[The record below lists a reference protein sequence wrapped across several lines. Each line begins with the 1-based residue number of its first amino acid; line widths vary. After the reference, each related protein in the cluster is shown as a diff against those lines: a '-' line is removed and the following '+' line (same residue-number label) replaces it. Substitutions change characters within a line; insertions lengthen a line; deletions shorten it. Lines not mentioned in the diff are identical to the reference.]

1 MSTSAQQSTP
11 NLALFARG
19 TIALFTLWP
28 ALRLAVAEQWGGPE
42 SAEKRTWMISEVV
55 DYFESCL
62 PKSTEP
68 QLSEDQLADLVDQ
81 DELAEMLEGMVS
93 DEFEVDLDD
102 GSADEVAGDVVKL
115 WKKLTKGDKAMVEEL
130 EELVRSTAG
139 KKVQAQGHGDDEQE
153 LDEDGNLLEGSDDS
167 SDDDDVEMANTE
179 GPPEPK
185 EKQEPVVDDDGFTLV
200 QKKGKK

>member
-1 MSTSAQQSTP
+1 MTTTAQPTP
-11 NLALFARG
+11 DLALFARG

-28 ALRLAVAEQWGGPE
+28 ALRLAVSEQWGGPE

-62 PKSTEP
+62 PKSNEP

-81 DELAEMLEGMVS
+81 DDLAEMLEGMIS

-115 WKKLTKGDKAMVEEL
+115 WKKLAKGDKAMVDEL
-130 EELVRSTAG
+130 EELVRTTGG
-139 KKVQAQGHGDDEQE
+139 KKVQAQGNGDDDEE
-153 LDEDGNLLEGSDDS
+153 LDEDGNPIPDSDDS
-167 SDDDDVEMANTE
+167 SEEDVEMTSIDA
-179 GPPEPK
+179 PVQPK

-200 QKKGKK
+200 QKKGGKK

>member
-1 MSTSAQQSTP
+1 MASTSTAPSASP
-11 NLALFARG
+11 DLALFARG

-28 ALRLAVAEQWGGPE
+28 ALRLAVSEEWGGPE
-42 SAEKRTWMISEVV
+42 SADKRTWMISEVV

-62 PKSTEP
+62 PKANEP
-68 QLSEDQLADLVDQ
+68 SMTEDQLADLVDQ
-81 DELAEMLEGMVS
+81 DDLAEMLEGMIS

-115 WKKLTKGDKAMVEEL
+115 WKKVVKGDKAMVDEL
-130 EELVRSTAG
+130 EELVRTTGS
-139 KKVQAQGHGDDEQE
+139 KKVQAQGNGEDLL
-153 LDEDGNLLEGSDDS
+153 LDEEGNPLPDSDGS
-167 SDDDDVEMANTE
+167 SDDEDTEMSEPAQ
-179 GPPEPK
+179 PK

>member
-153 LDEDGNLLEGSDDS
+153 LDEDGNLIEGSDDS

>member
-1 MSTSAQQSTP
+1 MASSSPATP
-11 NLALFARG
+11 DIALFARG

-28 ALRLAVAEQWGGPE
+28 ALRLAVSEEWGGPD
-42 SAEKRTWMISEVV
+42 SKEKRTWMISEVV

-62 PKSTEP
+62 PKANEPKMTE
-68 QLSEDQLADLVDQ
+68 EQLAELVDQ
-81 DELAEMLEGMVS
+81 DDLAEMLEGMVS

-115 WKKLTKGDKAMVEEL
+115 WKKVVKGDQAMVDEL
-130 EELVRSTAG
+130 EELVRTTGS
-139 KKVQAQGHGDDEQE
+139 KKVQAQGNGDDDEE
-153 LDEDGNLLEGSDDS
+153 LDEDGNPLPDSEGS
-167 SDDDDVEMANTE
+167 SDDEDVEMAA
-179 GPPEPK
+179 PAQPK

>member
-1 MSTSAQQSTP
+1 MATTAQPSP
-11 NLALFARG
+11 DLALFARG

-28 ALRLAVAEQWGGPE
+28 ALRLAVSEQWGGPE

-62 PKSTEP
+62 PKTNEP
-68 QLSEDQLADLVDQ
+68 QLSEDHLADLVDQ
-81 DELAEMLEGMVS
+81 DDLAEMLEGMIS

-115 WKKLTKGDKAMVEEL
+115 WKKLSKGDKAMVEEL
-130 EELVRSTAG
+130 EELVRTTGG
-139 KKVQAQGHGDDEQE
+139 KKVQAQGNGDDDEE
-153 LDEDGNLLEGSDDS
+153 LDEDGNPIIHSDES
-167 SDDDDVEMANTE
+167 SSEEDVEMTSSDAPAQT
-179 GPPEPK
+179 K

-200 QKKGKK
+200 QKKGGKR